1 MWEATR
7 FMGGGSVFHQFLRV
21 GDYCV
26 VQGNG
31 SFSKDIPHYCASAR
45 LNRVTGLNVIGLRRQ
60 GFTAEE
66 RGEIKELFRLLF
78 CSGMNLTQAVKEAA
92 AKDWPDKARRLLEF
106 VQAPSKKGIC
116 PVRSGREVD

>member
-1 MWEATR
+1 M
-7 FMGGGSVFHQFLRV
+7 
-21 GDYCV
+21 
-26 VQGNG
+26 
-31 SFSKDIPHYCASAR
+31 
-45 LNRVTGLNVIGLRRQ
+45 TGLNVIGLRRQ